1 MSKWRLTVVVMLLLA
16 LLGIMPSAA
25 QPQPASSGPW
35 VYLARFAFD
44 PLAGEPAAPSP
55 LAGLEGPAPASP
67 YYLLQFEG
75 PVQEE
80 WKQAVEAA
88 GIPLLS
94 YVPDFAFVVRLPAG
108 MSADAARALPHVRWV
123 GPYRMLYKLS
133 PELDAWTA
141 ESAPIE
147 LSVSLFPGEDASEV
161 EAQVRAWG
169 GEVKDRAQSDL
180 LGAGLRV
187 SLPAHRLTEL
197 VGLRGVAWV
206 EPYLPMELHNDRAR
220 SIMQVNQ
227 AQSTL
232 AGLGTNLYGAGQIV
246 AVADTGLDTG
256 NESTL
261 SLDFRGRLVRAFAL
275 GRPGDWSDGL
285 WYGGEPQ
292 GGHGTHVAGSVLG
305 NGSLSGANPSAHQYT
320 SSFAGVAPEASLVF
334 QSVMDSTG
342 GLSGIPYDLKVLFT
356 QAYNEGARIHTNSW
370 GHPTGGSYPNYTYG
384 AYDASARYADEY
396 MWQNPQALVLFS
408 AGNAG
413 RDANSNGVID
423 PDSIGSPGTA
433 KNVLTVGATE
443 NNRPPGAGF
452 GGYSNYRWGTGS
464 WEALFPVNP
473 IHDDYISNN
482 INGLAAFSSRGPTD
496 DGRVKPEVVAPGTD
510 IISARSHASGAG
522 AGWGVYNS
530 HYVYMGGTSMS
541 TPLTAGAA
549 ALVRQYYN
557 QVKGYSN
564 PSGALIK
571 ATLINGAQNI
581 APGQYGTGSTQEI
594 PNATPNN
601 VIGFGRVNLV
611 NSLAL
616 NPNEQMAY
624 WDEKAGIGTSA
635 VRTYTVV
642 ITQTVTSGDSF
653 VVTLAWTDY
662 PGTVG
667 AGKALVN
674 DLDLEVTAPG
684 GTQYKGNGGAAWDR
698 LNNSERV
705 VIQNPAAGTYQIT
718 VRGYNVPN
726 GPQPFALV
734 VRSPYLTT
742 SVTTPTPTST
752 STPTSTPT
760 RTPTT
765 QITGTPTRTPTR
777 TSTPATPFRRRAV
790 LPLILR
796 PAPAAPTPTPTRT
809 STPTPTATPGMTT
822 VTLTSIADACVLEG
836 YPTLNFG
843 DAEDMWVGY
852 DDYLDPDGKIARS
865 MVKFN
870 IAGIPAGATIHSAK
884 LRIYLIGSWEF
895 PGYLDRVVAYQA
907 AGNWTET
914 GVTWNNKPAMGTSYG
929 YVDVPPYSDPGGWYE
944 LDVTALVRGWL
955 NGSIPNQGILIRGDE
970 TSGYSSSWR
979 SFSTR
984 EGPYPPQLVV
994 RYTSSTLEAPAAE
1007 TPVPSAGV
1015 RKYILQELVPGEGRT
1030 EGDGRVLGYPGQ

>member
-1 MSKWRLTVVVMLLLA
+1 MSRWRLIMVAALLLV

-25 QPQPASSGPW
+25 QPRPAPPGPL

-44 PLAGEPAAPSP
+44 PLAGEPGAPAP
-55 LAGLEGPAPASP
+55 LAGLDGPAPANP

-75 PVQEE
+75 PVLEE

-88 GIPLLS
+88 GIRLLS

-108 MSADAARALPHVRWV
+108 VSPDEARALPHVRWV

-133 PELDAWTA
+133 PELDAWMS
-141 ESAPIE
+141 ERAPIE
-147 LSVSLFPGEDASEV
+147 LSILLFPDEDAAEV
-161 EAQVRAWG
+161 QAQVRAWG
-169 GEVKDRAQSDL
+169 GEIKGLAQSEL

-187 SLPAHRLTEL
+187 TLPADRLTHL
-197 VGLRGVAWV
+197 MRLSRVAWV

-220 SIMQVNQ
+220 DIMRVNQ

-256 NESTL
+256 NASTL

-305 NGSLSGANPSAHQYT
+305 NGSLSGANPGAHQYA
-320 SSFAGVAPEASLVF
+320 SSFAGVAPEAQLVF

-342 GLSGIPYDLKVLFT
+342 GLAGIPTDLKVLFN
-356 QAYNEGARIHTNSW
+356 QAYSEGARIHTNSW

-396 MWQNPQALVLFS
+396 MWLNPQALVLFS

-473 IHDDYISNN
+473 IHDDYISNK

-510 IISARSHASGAG
+510 IISARSHASGAET
-522 AGWGVYNS
+522 GWGVYNS

-557 QVKGYSN
+557 QVKEYTS

-594 PNATPNN
+594 PNSTPNN

-611 NSLAL
+611 NSLGL
-616 NPNEQMAY
+616 NPNEQIAY
-624 WDEKAGIGTSA
+624 WDDKAGIGTSA
-635 VRTYTVV
+635 TRTYNVV
-642 ITQTVTSGDSF
+642 VTQNVASGDFF
-653 VVTLAWTDY
+653 VATLAWTDY

-674 DLDLEVTAPG
+674 DLDLEVVAPN
-684 GTQYKGNGGAAWDR
+684 GTHYKGNGSAAGDR

-705 VIQNPAAGTYQIT
+705 VIQNPPAGTYQLI

-726 GPQPFALV
+726 GPQPFGLV
-734 VRSPYLTT
+734 VRSPYLSTA
-742 SVTTPTPTST
+742 VTTPTPTT
-752 STPTSTPT
+752 TATWTSTPT
-760 RTPTT
+760 RTPTS
-765 QITGTPTRTPTR
+765 QVTGTPTRTPTR
-777 TSTPATPFRRRAV
+777 TSTPATPFHRRVV

-796 PAPAAPTPTPTRT
+796 LATAAPTPTPTRT
-809 STPTPTATPGMTT
+809 STPTRTATPWITT
-822 VTLTSIADACVLEG
+822 VTLISTADACVLEG
-836 YPTLNFG
+836 YPAENYG
-843 DAEDMWVGY
+843 DTEDMWAGY
-852 DDYLDPDGKIARS
+852 DDYLSPDGKIARS

-870 IAGIPAGATIHSAK
+870 LAGIPAGATVQSAK

-895 PGYLDRVVAYQA
+895 PGWIDRVTAYRA
-907 AGNWTET
+907 VGNWTEM
-914 GVTWNNKPAMGTSYG
+914 GVTWNNKPALGTSYG
-929 YVDVPPYSDPGGWYE
+929 YVDVAPYSDPGGWYE
-944 LDVTALVRGWL
+944 LDVTTLVQGWL

-970 TSGYSSSWR
+970 TPGDVSSWR

-984 EGPYPPQLVV
+984 EGPFPPQLVV
-994 RYTSSTLEAPAAE
+994 RYLASAMQEAPAIE
-1007 TPVPSAGV
+1007 TPAAPAAG
-1015 RKYILQELVPGEGRT
+1015 KDILQGLTTDGESL
-1030 EGDGRVLGYPGQ
+1030 EDGRELNYFRR